1 MPISDSTFCVN
12 SQHKL
17 LTVYTDS
24 APNSL
29 SELNCPNVL
38 DSLGT
43 FDHEGTSNRT
53 SNAEAVGNSFVTFEV
68 SETETCASNLSD
80 DFQTAPEYSLH
91 TEVYVPAT
99 FPSTLC
105 RYTNQTNTDSY
116 GDIVSQNLMW
126 LAEEAVHAPLDVM
139 TELPQDTNLMSDVHP
154 NYKADS
160 TLESHFYVTLPPH
173 SEISGASQPF
183 YSLQDESITSNNG
196 RSEQIHMCVDSTV
209 QTFSSELEVTS
220 DLVRVSGFTSESKDN
235 IIPWPNSS
243 ESCFYNSH
251 YFKGVPNFSMNSSL
265 CIHTMEPR
273 EASGE
278 NYVNG
283 FTVYQGP
290 SSSNELL
297 DQTFEYPVCD
307 FFPTDGHNYN
317 SYDHSKPSYYNSFS
331 EGFSSAVV
339 YPDWDPNSYESE
351 QHDCY
356 SESIF
361 ISGFPDSVTQ
371 DNAYVSTYLIPN
383 QNCDSRLK
391 QSNSYPDATVHVPF
405 CTAYET
411 NANSFQSN
419 NSVQCTHAF
428 ELPSA
433 TFLTDTDQ
441 QSTRNVSSVYTPA
454 VVYPC
459 SNTKSESLP
468 NNTEYSSVGNVP
480 AKCVPVIP
488 PIISENNNT
497 VSKKSKWICTHCSLS
512 FTRPSHLVDHL
523 RIHTGERPYKCI
535 LCGRQFTQASN
546 LRRHLSSHRAW
557 PPVSSVTT
565 TASNGHHDSEM
576 VPKNTEVVTNST
588 SCRHVSPKTWI
599 CRFCDQR
606 FETYIQLRAHIVHH
620 KDKQVYACVFSDC
633 NSSFSSPNGLLNH
646 LLEKHRGNRS
656 DKLACHTCD
665 QKFHDFLHLV
675 RHLLPR
681 RNGSNSGCPLL
692 YIRSRKKESKLLKR
706 NRKVISHHRSTSAQ
720 DGERS
725 SKSSTEYYSTANY
738 SDPTFRL
745 LPLQRFKKDD
755 SLFGFKCPFCVKI
768 CKSLKHIHTHLSET
782 HSSLM
787 NLSVFKSTL
796 SKKTANDDTIN
807 VVSLLHNTDSSF
819 SGGDSSKTA
828 LFLLQLEKCM
838 LSHGNHIESNKN
850 ASPKIFVCKF
860 CGKSFQKQKFF
871 SDHELMC
878 QQSIQERARRIRL
891 RANKRQKFFVS
902 QKINTELDMNLCTD
916 ITPPNQDFVLF
927 NSGDSVPALRRSTRN
942 RTFHTFWKPKLTR
955 QKLSYFNPQMPRLSV
970 QASSALQFD
979 ILFECSQTRARCC
992 NLWLPHCPSGPVET
1006 PVFMPVGTQGAMKG
1020 ITVGQLEQLD
1030 CRILLGNTYHLG
1042 HRPGPEVLR
1051 KAGGLHKFMSW
1062 PRAILTDSGGFQ
1074 MVSLNKL
1081 SEVTEEGVRF
1091 TSPHNHTEM
1100 LLTPEESVG
1109 NFQNALGSDIVMQLD
1124 HVVHVLTDDKSMK
1137 KAMER
1142 SVRWLDRHVF
1152 VLPIGF

>member
-38 DSLGT
+38 DSIGA
-43 FDHEGTSNRT
+43 FDHEGKSSRISN
-53 SNAEAVGNSFVTFEV
+53 SEAVGNSFVTFEV

-80 DFQTAPEYSLH
+80 DFQTVPEYSLH
-91 TEVYVPAT
+91 NEVYVPAT

-105 RYTNQTNTDSY
+105 RYTDQINADNY
-116 GDIVSQNLMW
+116 GDIVTQNLLW

-139 TELPQDTNLMSDVHP
+139 TEIPQDTNLMSNVHP

-160 TLESHFYVTLPPH
+160 ILESHLYVTLPPH
-173 SEISGASQPF
+173 SEILGASQPY
-183 YSLQDESITSNNG
+183 YSFQEENTTDNG
-196 RSEQIHMCVDSTV
+196 QSSQQIHMYVDNTA

-235 IIPWPNSS
+235 TMSWPNSS
-243 ESCFYNSH
+243 SESYSYNSH

-265 CIHTMEPR
+265 CIHTVEPHG
-273 EASGE
+273 ASGE
-278 NYVNG
+278 SYVNG

-290 SSSNELL
+290 SSSDELL

-307 FFPTDGHNYN
+307 FFPTDGHSYT

-331 EGFSSAVV
+331 EGFSSAIV
-339 YPDWDPNSYESE
+339 YPDCDPNGYESE
-351 QHDCY
+351 QHD
-356 SESIF
+356 SIF
-361 ISGFPDSVTQ
+361 VSSFPDSLVTQ
-371 DNAYVSTYLIPN
+371 GNTYVSAYLIPD
-383 QNCDSRLK
+383 QNCDFRLK
-391 QSNSYPDATVHVPF
+391 QSNSYPDSTVHVPF

-411 NANSFQSN
+411 NANSFQYS

-441 QSTRNVSSVYTPA
+441 QSARNASSVYTPA
-454 VVYPC
+454 MVYPC

-468 NNTEYSSVGNVP
+468 NNTEYSSVENVP

-488 PIISENNNT
+488 PIISDNNNT

-557 PPVSSVTT
+557 PPVSFVTAA
-565 TASNGHHDSEM
+565 ASNGDQNSEI

-588 SCRHVSPKTWI
+588 SCRHVSPKIWI

-633 NSSFSSPNGLLNH
+633 NSSFSSPNSLLNH
-646 LLEKHRGNRS
+646 LLEKHRVNRS
-656 DKLACHTCD
+656 DKLACQTCD
-665 QKFHDFLHLV
+665 QNFHDFLHLV

-681 RNGSNSGCPLL
+681 RNGSNSGCPML
-692 YIRSRKKESKLLKR
+692 YIRSRKKESKLVKR
-706 NRKVISHHRSTSAQ
+706 NRKFISHHRSTNAQ
-720 DGERS
+720 DVERS
-725 SKSSTEYYSTANY
+725 SKSSAEYSSTANY
-738 SDPTFRL
+738 LDPTFRI
-745 LPLQRFKKDD
+745 LPLQSFKKDN

-768 CKSLKHIHTHLSET
+768 CKSLKHIHTHLSER
-782 HSSLM
+782 HSSQM
-787 NLSVFKSTL
+787 NLSVFKSAL
-796 SKKTANDDTIN
+796 SNKTTNDDTN
-807 VVSLLHNTDSSF
+807 NTVSLPRNADSSF
-819 SGGDSSKTA
+819 SGGESSKTA
-828 LFLLQLEKCM
+828 LFLLQLEECM
-838 LSHGNHIESNKN
+838 LSQGNHLEPNKN
-850 ASPKIFVCKF
+850 ASPKIFVCRF

-878 QQSIQERARRIRL
+878 QQ
-891 RANKRQKFFVS
+891 VS
-902 QKINTELDMNLCTD
+902 H
-916 ITPPNQDFVLF
+916 F
-927 NSGDSVPALRRSTRN
+927 NSR
-942 RTFHTFWKPKLTR
+942 
-955 QKLSYFNPQMPRLSV
+955 MPSLSV

-979 ILFECSQTRARCC
+979 ILFECPQTRARCC
-992 NLWLPHCPSGPVET
+992 NLWLPHCPGGPVET

-1042 HRPGPEVLR
+1042 HRPGAEVLR

-1142 SVRWLDRHVF
+1142 SIRWLDRHVF
-1152 VLPIGF
+1152 VSLIGFQLFFQFY

>member
-38 DSLGT
+38 DSIGA
-43 FDHEGTSNRT
+43 FDHEGKSSRISN
-53 SNAEAVGNSFVTFEV
+53 SEAVGNSFVTFEV

-80 DFQTAPEYSLH
+80 DFQTVPEYSLH
-91 TEVYVPAT
+91 NEVYIPAR

-105 RYTNQTNTDSY
+105 RYTDQINTNNY
-116 GDIVSQNLMW
+116 GDIVTQNLLW

-139 TELPQDTNLMSDVHP
+139 TEIPQDTNLMSNVHP

-160 TLESHFYVTLPPH
+160 ILESHLYVTLPPH
-173 SEISGASQPF
+173 SEILGASQPY
-183 YSLQDESITSNNG
+183 YSFQEENTTDNG
-196 RSEQIHMCVDSTV
+196 QSSQQIHMYVDNTA

-235 IIPWPNSS
+235 TMSWPNSS
-243 ESCFYNSH
+243 SESYSYNSH

-265 CIHTMEPR
+265 CIHTVEPHG
-273 EASGE
+273 ASGE
-278 NYVNG
+278 SYVNG

-290 SSSNELL
+290 SSSDELL

-307 FFPTDGHNYN
+307 FFPTDGHSYT

-331 EGFSSAVV
+331 EGFSSAIV
-339 YPDWDPNSYESE
+339 YPDCDPNGYESE
-351 QHDCY
+351 QHD
-356 SESIF
+356 SIF
-361 ISGFPDSVTQ
+361 VSSFPDSLVTQ
-371 DNAYVSTYLIPN
+371 GNTYVSAYLIPD
-383 QNCDSRLK
+383 QNCDFRLK
-391 QSNSYPDATVHVPF
+391 QSNSYPDSTVHVPF

-411 NANSFQSN
+411 NANSFQYS

-433 TFLTDTDQ
+433 TFLTNTDQ
-441 QSTRNVSSVYTPA
+441 HSARNASSVYTPA
-454 VVYPC
+454 MVYPC

-468 NNTEYSSVGNVP
+468 NNTEYSSVENVP

-557 PPVSSVTT
+557 PPVSFVTAA
-565 TASNGHHDSEM
+565 ASNGHQNSEI

-588 SCRHVSPKTWI
+588 SCRHVSPKIWI

-633 NSSFSSPNGLLNH
+633 NSSFSSPNSLLNH
-646 LLEKHRGNRS
+646 LLEKHRVNRS
-656 DKLACHTCD
+656 DKLACQTCD
-665 QKFHDFLHLV
+665 QNFHDFLHLV

-681 RNGSNSGCPLL
+681 RNGSNSGCPML
-692 YIRSRKKESKLLKR
+692 YIRSRKKESKLVKR
-706 NRKVISHHRSTSAQ
+706 NRKFISHHRSTNAQ
-720 DGERS
+720 DVERS
-725 SKSSTEYYSTANY
+725 SKSSAEYSSTANY
-738 SDPTFRL
+738 LDPTFRI
-745 LPLQRFKKDD
+745 LPLQSFKKDN

-768 CKSLKHIHTHLSET
+768 CKSLKHIHTHLSER
-782 HSSLM
+782 HSSQM
-787 NLSVFKSTL
+787 NLSVFKSAL
-796 SKKTANDDTIN
+796 SNKTTNDDTN
-807 VVSLLHNTDSSF
+807 NTVSLPRNADSSF
-819 SGGDSSKTA
+819 SGGESSKTA
-828 LFLLQLEKCM
+828 LFLLQLEECM
-838 LSHGNHIESNKN
+838 LSQGNHLEPNKN
-850 ASPKIFVCKF
+850 ASPKIFVCRF

-902 QKINTELDMNLCTD
+902 QKTNTELDMNLCTD
-916 ITPPNQDFVLF
+916 ITPPNQDFVLC
-927 NSGDSVPALRRSTRN
+927 NSEDSVSALRRSTRN
-942 RTFHTFWKPKLTR
+942 RTFHTFWKPKPTR
-955 QKLSYFNPQMPRLSV
+955 
-970 QASSALQFD
+970 
-979 ILFECSQTRARCC
+979 
-992 NLWLPHCPSGPVET
+992 
-1006 PVFMPVGTQGAMKG
+1006 
-1020 ITVGQLEQLD
+1020 
-1030 CRILLGNTYHLG
+1030 
-1042 HRPGPEVLR
+1042 R
-1051 KAGGLHKFMSW
+1051 KRNF
-1062 PRAILTDSGGFQ
+1062 
-1074 MVSLNKL
+1074 
-1081 SEVTEEGVRF
+1081 
-1091 TSPHNHTEM
+1091 
-1100 LLTPEESVG
+1100 ESVC
-1109 NFQNALGSDIVMQLD
+1109 
-1124 HVVHVLTDDKSMK
+1124 
-1137 KAMER
+1137 
-1142 SVRWLDRHVF
+1142 
-1152 VLPIGF
+1152 